1 MSLELCGRFQNVFD
15 GLVPVR
21 VDICGFRDK
30 LGLVGIQIVFHN
42 VGIEFGRLHF
52 SLFRVFCFGLGMFGI
67 VVVEPW
73 ELFIDTDLSGKVG
86 VDARAVCIRNLMT
99 KNVARL
105 AGGTKRLPIW
115 AQNDTHKTGYSN
127 TGKSGFWMK
136 VHLLL
141 VDNRPLCLML
151 VGCCEY

>member
-30 LGLVGIQIVFHN
+30 LGHVGCIQIVFHN

-52 SLFRVFCFGLGMFGI
+52 RLFRVFCFGLGMFGI

-73 ELFIDTDLSGKVG
+73 ELFID
-86 VDARAVCIRNLMT
+86 ARTVCIRNLMT

-115 AQNDTHKTGYSN
+115 AQNDTHKT
-127 TGKSGFWMK
+127 
-136 VHLLL
+136 
-141 VDNRPLCLML
+141 
-151 VGCCEY
+151 VGILIPASPIFEWKFTYFLSTTVPYV